1 MEYVSLAVSY
11 SCSLLSLSFSPL
23 FIIFF
28 FWGGGVGGRK
38 GGEDVYTK

>member
-23 FIIFF
+23 FIIIFF
-28 FWGGGVGGRK
+28 GGGGGGRK
-38 GGEDVYTK
+38 RGEDVDTK